1 MIQFRPSEAQDLDP
15 QQYVPPEQPIE
26 AILCGAS
33 STNSVPPSSTKQPS
47 TTHCL
52 WSLLQ
57 VWSGR
62 PLLPRVSPEPAPE
75 SECSPLC
82 LRQQQW
88 SWQAT
93 PEGLHHQTRSFRHSW
108 TCEPDC
114 RRRD

>member
-15 QQYVPPEQPIE
+15 QQYVPPEQPPE

-47 TTHCL
+47 STHCL

-62 PLLPRVSPEPAPE
+62 PLLPRVSPEPASE
-75 SECSPLC
+75 SECSTPVPEATTMVVASHPRRSTPPNPILPPLV
-82 LRQQQW
+82 
-88 SWQAT
+88 
-93 PEGLHHQTRSFRHSW
+93 
-108 TCEPDC
+108 DV
-114 RRRD
+114 